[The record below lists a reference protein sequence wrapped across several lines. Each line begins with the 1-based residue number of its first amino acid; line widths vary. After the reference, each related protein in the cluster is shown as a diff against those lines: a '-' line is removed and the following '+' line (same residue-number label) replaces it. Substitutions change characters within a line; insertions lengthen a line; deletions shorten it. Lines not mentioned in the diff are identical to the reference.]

1 MSTNLDLKNQI
12 GGDNKEFEHNKT
24 QSSFKNNNLNKSNLS
39 YKSGS
44 KPYISNIGLSK
55 VRESSKKKCCEE
67 CSKGRNEK
75 VDCDKYL
82 KVCSENEKLKLEQ
95 LRLNDQYKNLQT
107 QLYSV
112 GEKISKERYMGNKK
126 VIYMDQGSELEMLNL
141 KNENEKLRDQLMK
154 TKTVI
159 KGMQTKEKMR
169 GSSSQKILINTKSTS
184 DTTTNHNE
192 YLKLIK
198 ELKNSL
204 NDKDNEIKRLHTELF
219 SRGKGTNVNFME
231 YSKELRDKTEELG
244 EIRIKYESIQNNM
257 EMNSRVIKNIESA
270 LKEKLEQLK
279 EEQRKNLELRTENM
293 NLKVNVDRIPEY
305 LTQID
310 NYRKR
315 ELDFELR
322 IQGLCESPYIKIAE
336 EKGNIVRKL
345 QEAEAALSKQAF
357 ELEKLKST
365 NLDFSRDLER
375 FKIENGNL
383 KREKDEIKEE
393 LIRFRV
399 AQEERSKNS
408 HSFEEQLRLLSQ
420 YGEVDSNFQ
429 KILSLLKLKDND
441 NSWMKIE
448 FFDRIK
454 ESDIKDPEFLLK
466 EIEKLI
472 QEKGELGNQL
482 EVTKNILVL
491 QQKIN
496 EDLKKEYQEHEKITN
511 YQISELKKKCDIL
524 AKRNDIDR
532 KGKGKQMNN
541 LKKDLMFGLKNEKD
555 ADFADNISVQDSITE
570 FTKDDTDNAL
580 GINENILDLYLGEAV
595 LEDGISTELGIKLND
610 LLTFASVD
618 FFMHDIQTSNLAS
631 GKRPWYNL
639 QIKYHVIE
647 DEHFIKYIDSGSNM
661 TIEINYLK
669 NNVSYLLGYGHIN
682 LKQLLEVE
690 NDIET
695 NNNSR
700 VINSVC
706 PIFFKND
713 SSLLIGNVHYKMRMR
728 NSIKD
733 TLKWLYE
740 KMKLVNNNDNLDH
753 VINLNSDDKIN
764 NLRTIPDLNKG
775 RVMQV
780 TIMISQL
787 INLKI
792 SGPPHEI
799 RPYIWYQFQNQEHF
813 SKTASG
819 HSPMLE
825 DIFTTNCIYN
835 TEFNDYIQNGELSIM
850 VLDDF
855 RSLEV
860 KVNQTGDKN
869 IVDLVDNPEIEDFIG
884 ICNINLKSLILSDK
898 IQGNFPIINRDGNKS
913 GEIFLLIFWEQINVI
928 DNKLSISPYE
938 KKSYE
943 EDLIISLGTL
953 LRNKKL
959 TLESAFEFF
968 NLDNQENIT
977 ISNFKLVMMTQL
989 KYSDPKKIDTIT
1001 DLIFQENL
1009 FLSKL
1014 EFNKIFMPLL
1024 PKMDNNVNST
1034 LNDQS
1039 KNNQMIFEGKEV
1051 RKNTE
1056 ITITHQNQKDAYP
1069 NIIEENTSLNIVSNN
1084 DTNKKEINSSPI
1096 KLNNERGIKE
1106 KDDNYEFSYKP
1117 KTKIEPNNLDNQKK
1131 ITVKDYNRMDTN
1143 RNLNEIVLL
1152 VSNFMKTTK
1161 KSTISELF
1169 KIFDQRCQ
1177 DSFISKEEVLNG
1189 FFNIS
1194 VPISYIELE
1203 KIWTDMTEENT
1214 KKAVDLSLFKKFFER
1229 NGFVRI

>member
-1 MSTNLDLKNQI
+1 MSTNLDLKNQNMNE
-12 GGDNKEFEHNKT
+12 NKDLEHNKT
-24 QSSFKNNNLNKSNLS
+24 QTSFKNNNLNKSITSNN
-39 YKSGS
+39 KSSS
-44 KPYISNIGLSK
+44 KPYISNVGISRIK
-55 VRESSKKKCCEE
+55 ESSKKRCCEE

-82 KVCSENEKLKLEQ
+82 KVISENERLKLEQ
-95 LRLNDQYKNLQT
+95 SKLNEQYKNLQT

-112 GEKISKERYMGNKK
+112 GEKISKERYLGNKK

-141 KNENEKLRDQLMK
+141 RNENEKLKDQLMK

-159 KGMQTKEKMR
+159 KGMQTKDKMR

-204 NDKDNEIKRLHTELF
+204 IDKDNEIKRLHNELF
-219 SRGKGTNVNFME
+219 SRGKGNNVNFME

-244 EIRIKYESIQNNM
+244 EIRIKYESMQNNM

-305 LTQID
+305 LSQID

-322 IQGLCESPYIKIAE
+322 IQGLCESPFIKIAE

-357 ELEKLKST
+357 EVEKLKST
-365 NLDFSRDLER
+365 NQEYSRDLER
-375 FKIENGNL
+375 YKKENDNL
-383 KREKDEIKEE
+383 KNEKDEIKEE

-399 AQEERSKNS
+399 AQEERNKNT

-429 KILSLLKLKDND
+429 RILSLLKLKDND

-448 FFDRIK
+448 FFDRVK
-454 ESDIKDPEFLLK
+454 ESDIRDPEFLLK

-511 YQISELKKKCDIL
+511 YQISELTKKCEML
-524 AKRNDIDR
+524 AKRNDMDR
-532 KGKGKQMNN
+532 KGKVKQSNN
-541 LKKDLMFGLKNEKD
+541 LKNDLLYGLKKERD
-555 ADFADNISVQDSITE
+555 IPDNISVQDSITE
-570 FTKDDTDNAL
+570 FTKDDTDTVL
-580 GINENILDLYLGEAV
+580 GVNENILDLYLGEAV

-610 LLTFASVD
+610 LLTFSSVD

-639 QIKYHVIE
+639 QIKYHVME
-647 DEHFIKYIDSGSNM
+647 DEHFIKYIDSGSAM
-661 TIEINYLK
+661 TIEIHYLK
-669 NNVSYLLGYGHIN
+669 NNVSYLLGYGYIN

-690 NDIET
+690 NNVET

-700 VINSVC
+700 VINNVC
-706 PIFFKND
+706 QIFYKSDPN
-713 SSLLIGNVHYKMRMR
+713 LLIGNVHYKMRMR

-764 NLRTIPDLNKG
+764 NLKTIPDLNKG

-780 TIMISQL
+780 TIMVSQL
-787 INLKI
+787 LNLKI

-825 DIFTTNCIYN
+825 DIFTVNCVYN

-913 GEIFLLIFWEQINVI
+913 GEIFLLIFWEQLTLV
-928 DNKLSISPYE
+928 DNKISSHPYE

-943 EDLIISLGTL
+943 EDLIISLGNL

-959 TLESAFEFF
+959 NLESAFEFF
-968 NLDNQENIT
+968 NIDNQENIT

-989 KYSDPKKIDTIT
+989 KYSDPKMIDTIT
-1001 DLIFQENL
+1001 DIIFQEKL

-1014 EFNKIFMPLL
+1014 DFNKVFMPLL
-1024 PKMDNNVNST
+1024 PKMDQGFNSSNT
-1034 LNDQS
+1034 TNF
-1039 KNNQMIFEGKEV
+1039 KNQEIIDKKDES
-1051 RKNTE
+1051 RKTE
-1056 ITITHQNQKDAYP
+1056 ITITHQNQKDMNP
-1069 NIIEENTSLNIVSNN
+1069 NIIEENASLNIVSNN
-1084 DTNKKEINSSPI
+1084 TNIKQLSDSPKK
-1096 KLNNERGIKE
+1096 KLE
-1106 KDDNYEFSYKP
+1106 KDSKENEDNYEFSYKP
-1117 KTKIEPNNLDNQKK
+1117 KVKEETSNIENQKK
-1131 ITVKDYNRMDTN
+1131 ISVKDYNRMDTN
-1143 RNLNEIVLL
+1143 RSLNEIVLL
-1152 VSNFMKTTK
+1152 VSNYMKTTRK
-1161 KSTISELF
+1161 FTISELF

-1177 DSFISKEEVLNG
+1177 DSFISKEEVLQG

-1194 VPISYIELE
+1194 VPISYMELE
-1203 KIWTDMTEENT
+1203 KIWADMTEDNT

-1229 NGFVRI
+1229 NGFVRL

>member
-1 MSTNLDLKNQI
+1 MSTNLDLKNQNLNE
-12 GGDNKEFEHNKT
+12 NKNLEHNKT
-24 QSSFKNNNLNKSNLS
+24 QTSFKNNNLNKSVTSN
-39 YKSGS
+39 YKSSS
-44 KPYISNIGLSK
+44 KPYISNVGISRI
-55 VRESSKKKCCEE
+55 RESSKKRCCEE

-82 KVCSENEKLKLEQ
+82 KVVSENERLKLEQ
-95 LRLNDQYKNLQT
+95 SKLNEQYKNLQT

-112 GEKISKERYMGNKK
+112 GEKISKERYLGNKK

-141 KNENEKLRDQLMK
+141 RNENEKLKDQLMK

-159 KGMQTKEKMR
+159 KGMQTKDKMR

-204 NDKDNEIKRLHTELF
+204 IDKDNEIKRLHNELF
-219 SRGKGTNVNFME
+219 SRGKGNNVNFME

-244 EIRIKYESIQNNM
+244 EIRIKYESMQNNM

-305 LTQID
+305 LSQID

-322 IQGLCESPYIKIAE
+322 IQGLCESPFIKIAE

-365 NLDFSRDLER
+365 NQEYSRDLER
-375 FKIENGNL
+375 YKKENDNL
-383 KREKDEIKEE
+383 KNEKDEIKEE

-399 AQEERSKNS
+399 AQEERNKNTN
-408 HSFEEQLRLLSQ
+408 SFEEQLRLLSQ

-429 KILSLLKLKDND
+429 RILSLLKLKDND

-448 FFDRIK
+448 FFDRVK
-454 ESDIKDPEFLLK
+454 ESDIRDPEFLLK

-511 YQISELKKKCDIL
+511 YQISELTKKCEML
-524 AKRNDIDR
+524 AKRNDMDR
-532 KGKGKQMNN
+532 KGKVKQSNN
-541 LKKDLMFGLKNEKD
+541 LKNDLLYGLKKERD
-555 ADFADNISVQDSITE
+555 IPDNISVQDSITE
-570 FTKDDTDNAL
+570 FTKDDTETVL
-580 GINENILDLYLGEAV
+580 GVNENILDLYLGEAV
-595 LEDGISTELGIKLND
+595 LEDGISTELGVKIND
-610 LLTFASVD
+610 LLTFSSVD

-639 QIKYHVIE
+639 QIKYHVME
-647 DEHFIKYIDSGSNM
+647 DEHFIKYIDSGSAM
-661 TIEINYLK
+661 TIEIHYLK

-690 NDIET
+690 NNVET

-700 VINSVC
+700 VINNVC
-706 PIFFKND
+706 QIFYKSDPN
-713 SSLLIGNVHYKMRMR
+713 LLIGNVHYKMRMR

-764 NLRTIPDLNKG
+764 NLKTIPDLNKG

-780 TIMISQL
+780 TIMASQL
-787 INLKI
+787 LNLKI

-825 DIFTTNCIYN
+825 DIFTVNCVYN

-913 GEIFLLIFWEQINVI
+913 GEIFLLIFWEQLTLA
-928 DNKLSISPYE
+928 DNKITSHPYE

-943 EDLIISLGTL
+943 EDLIISLGNL

-959 TLESAFEFF
+959 NLESAFEFF
-968 NLDNQENIT
+968 NIDNQENIT

-989 KYSDPKKIDTIT
+989 KYSDPKMIDTIT
-1001 DLIFQENL
+1001 DIIFQEKL

-1014 EFNKIFMPLL
+1014 DFNKIFMPLL
-1024 PKMDNNVNST
+1024 PKMDQGFNSSNT
-1034 LNDQS
+1034 TNLKNQEIIDKKDES
-1039 KNNQMIFEGKEV
+1039 KK
-1051 RKNTE
+1051 TE
-1056 ITITHQNQKDAYP
+1056 ITITHQNQKDINP

-1084 DTNKKEINSSPI
+1084 TNTKQLNDSPKK
-1096 KLNNERGIKE
+1096 KLE
-1106 KDDNYEFSYKP
+1106 KDLKENEDNYEFSYKP
-1117 KTKIEPNNLDNQKK
+1117 KVKEETSNIDNQKK
-1131 ITVKDYNRMDTN
+1131 ISVKDYNRMDTN
-1143 RNLNEIVLL
+1143 RSLNEIVLL
-1152 VSNFMKTTK
+1152 VSNYMKTTK
-1161 KSTISELF
+1161 KFTISELF

-1177 DSFISKEEVLNG
+1177 DSFISKEEVLQG

-1194 VPISYIELE
+1194 VPISYMELE
-1203 KIWTDMTEENT
+1203 KIWADMTEENT

-1229 NGFVRI
+1229 NGFVRL

>member
-1 MSTNLDLKNQI
+1 MSTNLDLKNQNMNE
-12 GGDNKEFEHNKT
+12 NKDLEHNKT
-24 QSSFKNNNLNKSNLS
+24 QTSFKNNNLNKSITSNN
-39 YKSGS
+39 KSSS
-44 KPYISNIGLSK
+44 KPYISNVGISRIK
-55 VRESSKKKCCEE
+55 ESSKKRCCEE

-82 KVCSENEKLKLEQ
+82 KVISENERLKLEQ
-95 LRLNDQYKNLQT
+95 SKLNEQYKNLQT

-112 GEKISKERYMGNKK
+112 GEKISKERYLGNKK

-141 KNENEKLRDQLMK
+141 RNENEKLKDQLMK

-159 KGMQTKEKMR
+159 KGMQTKDKMR
-169 GSSSQKILINTKSTS
+169 GTSSQKILINTKSTS

-204 NDKDNEIKRLHTELF
+204 IDKDNEIKRLHNELF
-219 SRGKGTNVNFME
+219 SRGKGNNVNFME

-244 EIRIKYESIQNNM
+244 EIRIKYESMQNNM

-305 LTQID
+305 LSQID

-322 IQGLCESPYIKIAE
+322 IQGLCESPFIKIAE

-357 ELEKLKST
+357 EVEKLKST
-365 NLDFSRDLER
+365 NQEYSRDLER
-375 FKIENGNL
+375 YKKENDNL
-383 KREKDEIKEE
+383 KNEKDEIKEE

-399 AQEERSKNS
+399 AQEERNKNT

-429 KILSLLKLKDND
+429 RILSLLKLKDND

-448 FFDRIK
+448 FFDRVK
-454 ESDIKDPEFLLK
+454 ESDIRDPEFLLK

-511 YQISELKKKCDIL
+511 YQISELTKKCEML
-524 AKRNDIDR
+524 AKRNDMDR
-532 KGKGKQMNN
+532 KGKVKQSNN
-541 LKKDLMFGLKNEKD
+541 LKNDLLYGLKKERD
-555 ADFADNISVQDSITE
+555 IPDNISVQDSITE
-570 FTKDDTDNAL
+570 FTKDDTDTVL
-580 GINENILDLYLGEAV
+580 GVNENILDLYLGEAV

-610 LLTFASVD
+610 LLTFSSVD

-639 QIKYHVIE
+639 QIKYHVME
-647 DEHFIKYIDSGSNM
+647 DEHFIKYIDSGSAM
-661 TIEINYLK
+661 TIEIHYLK
-669 NNVSYLLGYGHIN
+669 NNVSYLLGYGYIN

-690 NDIET
+690 NNVET

-700 VINSVC
+700 VINNVC
-706 PIFFKND
+706 QIFYKSDPN
-713 SSLLIGNVHYKMRMR
+713 LLIGNVHYKMRMR

-764 NLRTIPDLNKG
+764 NLKTIPDLNKG

-780 TIMISQL
+780 TIMVSQL
-787 INLKI
+787 LNLKI

-825 DIFTTNCIYN
+825 DIFTVNCVYN

-913 GEIFLLIFWEQINVI
+913 GEIFLLIFWEQLTLV
-928 DNKLSISPYE
+928 DNKISSHPYE

-943 EDLIISLGTL
+943 EDLIISLGNL

-959 TLESAFEFF
+959 NLESAFEFF
-968 NLDNQENIT
+968 NIDNQENIT

-989 KYSDPKKIDTIT
+989 KYSDPKMIDTIT
-1001 DLIFQENL
+1001 DIIFQEKL

-1014 EFNKIFMPLL
+1014 DFNKVFMPLL
-1024 PKMDNNVNST
+1024 PKMDQGFNSSNT
-1034 LNDQS
+1034 TNF
-1039 KNNQMIFEGKEV
+1039 KNQEIIDKKDES
-1051 RKNTE
+1051 RKTE
-1056 ITITHQNQKDAYP
+1056 ITITHQNQKDMNP
-1069 NIIEENTSLNIVSNN
+1069 NIIEENASLNIVSNN
-1084 DTNKKEINSSPI
+1084 TNIKQLSDSPKK
-1096 KLNNERGIKE
+1096 KLE
-1106 KDDNYEFSYKP
+1106 KDSKENEDNYEFSYKP
-1117 KTKIEPNNLDNQKK
+1117 KVKEETSNIENQKK
-1131 ITVKDYNRMDTN
+1131 ISVKDYNRMDTN
-1143 RNLNEIVLL
+1143 RSLNEIVLL
-1152 VSNFMKTTK
+1152 VSNYMKTTRK
-1161 KSTISELF
+1161 FTISELF

-1177 DSFISKEEVLNG
+1177 DSFISKEEVLQG

-1194 VPISYIELE
+1194 VPISYMELE
-1203 KIWTDMTEENT
+1203 KIWADMTEDNT

-1229 NGFVRI
+1229 NGFVRL